1 MKEVLPQNIEEK
13 RGLAMPVNFMGD
25 RKAVDTGKN
34 TEGWRD
40 YALENSGCQGFWG
53 FWGELLELPLANSSP
68 PQLHTWGEFLMISSG
83 EAVKVHSRQGIT
95 WNLPFRL
102 WGKGQS
108 QSFRLPIVKPSAEN
122 RKVKILFCDSQN
134 FS

>member
-1 MKEVLPQNIEEK
+1 
-13 RGLAMPVNFMGD
+13 
-25 RKAVDTGKN
+25 
-34 TEGWRD
+34 
-40 YALENSGCQGFWG
+40 
-53 FWGELLELPLANSSP
+53 
-68 PQLHTWGEFLMISSG
+68 MISSG

-122 RKVKILFCDSQN
+122 RKVKIFFVIHKISPDN
-134 FS
+134 T